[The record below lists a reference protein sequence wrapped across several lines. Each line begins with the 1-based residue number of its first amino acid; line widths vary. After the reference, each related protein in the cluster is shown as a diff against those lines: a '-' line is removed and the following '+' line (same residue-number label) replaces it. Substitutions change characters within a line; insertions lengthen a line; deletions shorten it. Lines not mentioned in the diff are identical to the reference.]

1 MAKQSKKSNS
11 LSGGEKVGIG
21 VALTTAAVAAAG
33 AYFLYGS
40 PNAAKNRR
48 TVKSWALKA
57 KGEVLEVLEKA
68 GNLTAEEYQ
77 DAVEKVLAGYSKLNT
92 ISKTELADFRKEMME
107 HWGKIAKG
115 PKKTAKKSTKKAAT
129 KKTAKKTTKTA
140 KKTATKK

>member
-1 MAKQSKKSNS
+1 M
-11 LSGGEKVGIG
+11 
-21 VALTTAAVAAAG
+21 
-33 AYFLYGS
+33 
-40 PNAAKNRR
+40 
-48 TVKSWALKA
+48 
-57 KGEVLEVLEKA
+57 LEVLEKA